1 MSRKSFYQALCINSD
16 TFTDLNS
23 ANISLSDTF
32 NNYHTYTIDWT
43 PDQIQWSVDGQV
55 GRTVKRSDTWNS
67 TSNRYDF
74 PQTPCRVQLSVWPG
88 GAPSNAPGTIQWAGG
103 PIDWNSQDIQAH
115 GYDYAIVSEVDI
127 ECYQPPN
134 GAHVTG
140 KQSYIY
146 DNLACTNQSIEVS
159 DKPTILK
166 SLLGTG
172 TNMSADYPSNP
183 SAKASQSATV
193 PGLTGAGPGTDGTRG
208 DAGQGQGG
216 GSGGGSGGSSA
227 GAGGGA
233 SASLNSAASTQTSF
247 SQGVA
252 KGGAAGRTDKVL
264 QGSMFAGLMAIIG
277 LCLL

>member
-1 MSRKSFYQALCINSD
+1 
-16 TFTDLNS
+16 
-23 ANISLSDTF
+23 
-32 NNYHTYTIDWT
+32 
-43 PDQIQWSVDGQV
+43 
-55 GRTVKRSDTWNS
+55 
-67 TSNRYDF
+67 
-74 PQTPCRVQLSVWPG
+74 
-88 GAPSNAPGTIQWAGG
+88 
-103 PIDWNSQDIQAH
+103 
-115 GYDYAIVSEVDI
+115 
-127 ECYQPPN
+127 
-134 GAHVTG
+134 
-140 KQSYIY
+140 
-146 DNLACTNQSIEVS
+146 
-159 DKPTILK
+159 
-166 SLLGTG
+166 
-172 TNMSADYPSNP
+172 MSADYPSNP